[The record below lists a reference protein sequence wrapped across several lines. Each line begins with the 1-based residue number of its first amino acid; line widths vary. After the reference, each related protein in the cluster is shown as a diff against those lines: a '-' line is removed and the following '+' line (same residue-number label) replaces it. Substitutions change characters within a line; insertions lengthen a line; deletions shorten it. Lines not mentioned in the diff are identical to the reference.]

1 MTARLGLMP
10 ELTCYSAFGLQ
21 LTSDLVLPELPTRTG
36 LTTPSVSVQVSHHS
50 EWPPLESSPHS
61 TPTLQLAPGEWR
73 LQLEGIGWFRASD
86 GQTLEWQRWDDS
98 VSDRDLRTFLVT
110 SGLGALAIQRGD
122 LVLHGTALE
131 RAGQAVLLLGH
142 PATGKSTLAWC
153 LAERGWQL
161 LSSELVVVDSQGLIW
176 PGLQQIKL
184 WHDAAVGLGVDWQQ
198 LPPVRRGLKRY
209 AALPP
214 TVACADQPVPLRCL
228 YALHRTKGHA
238 GPSGQI
244 TDSGFRTSSSMTQ
257 QQALLRLRNQAFH
270 ARAVRGMAMEAGLFT
285 QAAALARMVPMYRLE
300 VPYGITAMADGLED
314 IDLLDPASLH
324 FQEVE
329 RTDG

>member
-1 MTARLGLMP
+1 MA
-10 ELTCYSAFGLQ
+10 ELTCYRAFGLEIN
-21 LTSDLVLPELPTRTG
+21 SDLVLPELPTRTG
-36 LTTPSVSVQVSHHS
+36 LTTPTVGIQSGDHS
-50 EWPPLESSPHS
+50 EWPALDASPHS

-142 PATGKSTLAWC
+142 PAAGKSTLAWC
-153 LAERGWQL
+153 LVERGWRL

-184 WHDAAVGLGVDWQQ
+184 WEDAAAGMGVDWQQ
-198 LPPVRRGLKRY
+198 LPPVRRSLKRY

-214 TVACADQPVPLRCL
+214 RVACADQPVPLRCL
-228 YALHRTKGHA
+228 YALHRAKDTD
-238 GPSGQI
+238 PSRQTPEI
-244 TDSGFRTSSSMTQ
+244 RFRTSSCLTQ
-257 QQALLRLRNQAFH
+257 QQALLSLRNQAFQ
-270 ARAVRGMAMEAGLFT
+270 ARAVRGMAMEARLFT
-285 QAAALARMVPMYRLE
+285 QAAALARMVPMHRLE
-300 VPYGITAMADGLED
+300 VPYGIPAMVDGLD
-314 IDLLDPASLH
+314 GINLLDPASMH